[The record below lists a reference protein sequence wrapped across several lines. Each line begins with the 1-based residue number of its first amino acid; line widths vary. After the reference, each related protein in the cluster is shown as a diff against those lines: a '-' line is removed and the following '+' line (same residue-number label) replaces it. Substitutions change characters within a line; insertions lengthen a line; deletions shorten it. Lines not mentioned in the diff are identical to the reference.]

1 MESKNTLSELLEHLK
16 QERDELRVKVHLA
29 KMDAE
34 DEWRS
39 IEERWEDFERRAGD
53 VADKTKETSASFI
66 AASEALGSEIG
77 EALRRFRN
85 RL

>member
-1 MESKNTLSELLEHLK
+1 MESKNTLSEMLERLK

-34 DEWRS
+34 DEWRD
-39 IEERWEDFERRAGD
+39 IEERWEDLERRAAD
-53 VADKTKETSASFI
+53 IADKTKETSASFL
-66 AASEALGSEIG
+66 AASESLGAEIG
-77 EALRRFRN
+77 EAFRRFRD